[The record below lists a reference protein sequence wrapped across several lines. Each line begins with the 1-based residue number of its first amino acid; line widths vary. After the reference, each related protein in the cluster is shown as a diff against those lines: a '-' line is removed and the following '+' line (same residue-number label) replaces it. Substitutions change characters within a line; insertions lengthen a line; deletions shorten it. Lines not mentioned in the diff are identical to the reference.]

1 MKIMILQF
9 SNLYSKREREKSINY
24 EFEMDKF
31 HFEGELIEP
40 VSKVSVEGVV
50 SSKEREL
57 VVSLH
62 VRTKLK
68 VACSRCLDT
77 FIYPIDFEIEERFTN
92 IDESDNDDIIFVK
105 SDELDITDFVE
116 REIISTLPIKRLCSD
131 KCKGLCHTCGQ
142 NLNIEKCTCNSGDID
157 VRLAGLKA
165 LLDNKEV

>member
-1 MKIMILQF
+1 MKLQF
-9 SNLYSKREREKSINY
+9 SSLYSRREREKSINY
-24 EFEMDKF
+24 EFKMDNF

-40 VSKVSVEGVV
+40 ASNVSVEGVV

-68 VACSRCLDT
+68 IACSRCLDT

-92 IDESDNDDIIFVK
+92 VDESGNDDVTFVK
-105 SDELDITDFVE
+105 SDELDLTDFIE
-116 REIISTLPIKRLCSD
+116 REIISTLPIKRLCSE
-131 KCKGLCHTCGQ
+131 KCKGLCHNCGK
-142 NLNIEKCTCNSGDID
+142 NLNIESCTCNSDDID